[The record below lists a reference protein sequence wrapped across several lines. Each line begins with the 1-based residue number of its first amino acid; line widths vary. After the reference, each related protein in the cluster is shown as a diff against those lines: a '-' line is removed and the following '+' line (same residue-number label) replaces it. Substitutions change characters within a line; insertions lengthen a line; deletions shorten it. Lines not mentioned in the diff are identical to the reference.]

1 MENVVIGAAR
11 TLREENPLSLHVFVE
26 DSEDWEL
33 SKKFSALEEQM
44 EVPWSF
50 TVELRPKE
58 NEFDAEVELRVSKPE
73 LSSLELKMVFPLSA
87 WTFAKEMISVFFFQ
101 KSKRGDLFVKEEG
114 IAFKMP
120 PELIEDVERKI
131 EDFGLELFY
140 DKVLKVGN
148 PYSPEYVEGV
158 YESFIAGRYI
168 CGGKE
173 IEDIP

>member
-1 MENVVIGAAR
+1 MEKVLIEAER
-11 TLREENPLSLHVFVE
+11 TLKEENPLSLHVFVE
-26 DSEDWEL
+26 DSENWEL
-33 SKKFSALEEQM
+33 SRKFSALEEQL

-87 WTFAKEMISVFFFQ
+87 WTFAKEMISVFFFR
-101 KSKRGDLFVKEEG
+101 SKGKGLLIKEEG

-120 PELIEDVERKI
+120 PKLVEDVEKRI

-148 PYSPEYVEGV
+148 PYSPEYAEGV
-158 YESFIAGRYI
+158 YESFVVGRYA
-168 CGGKE
+168 CRRRE
-173 IEDIP
+173 LENLS